1 MAQDQVDDG
10 LIALDLGA
18 PIWDKFFTVAPLVL
32 VGTSEPD
39 GSPDLAPKH
48 MVTPLGWD
56 NYIGFVCTPSHG
68 TYQNAKRTGEFTI
81 TFPRP
86 GGVLA
91 ASLASAPRCEGE
103 NDSEKSGMA
112 LLETLPA
119 TRVSAP
125 VAAGGYLYLE
135 CELEGT
141 WDDFG
146 RNSLIAGRIVAARV
160 APDSVRR
167 PERDDADT
175 VAGAPLL
182 VYLPPGRFA
191 EVSVSQAFPFH
202 GGMKR

>member
-1 MAQDQVDDG
+1 MGQDRADEG
-10 LIALDLGA
+10 LITLDLGA
-18 PIWDKFFTVAPLVL
+18 PVWDKFFTVAPLVL

-39 GSPDLAPKH
+39 GSVDLAPKH

-68 TYQNAKRTGEFTI
+68 TYQNAKRTGEFAL

-91 ASLASAPRCEGE
+91 ASLASAPRCE
-103 NDSEKSGMA
+103 DDEKVSLT
-112 LLETLPA
+112 LLETFPGE
-119 TRVSAP
+119 RVSAP
-125 VAAGGYLYLE
+125 LAAGGYLYLE
-135 CELEGT
+135 CELSGI
-141 WDDFG
+141 WDAFG

-160 APDSVRR
+160 ASDSVRR

-182 VYLPPGRFA
+182 AYLPPGRYA
-191 EVSVSQAFPFH
+191 EISASQAFPFH
-202 GGMKR
+202 SGMKR